1 MIKLLNYIFLVTLCI
16 GLNSCN
22 ERKSQINNNYL
33 KGELIVQEGMVL
45 FNQYCANCHNFN
57 NVEIGP
63 SLGGITNKLEKQ
75 WIKEFIK
82 NPQKIINRG
91 DEEGRCP
98 IQKVWSLHALIY
110 IS

>member
-33 KGELIVQEGMVL
+33 RGELIVQEGMVL
-45 FNQYCANCHNFN
+45 FNQYCTNCHNFN

-63 SLGGITNKLEKQ
+63 SLGGITNKL
-75 WIKEFIK
+75 
-82 NPQKIINRG
+82 
-91 DEEGRCP
+91 
-98 IQKVWSLHALIY
+98 
-110 IS
+110 